1 MVAEEEEEEDDE
13 YSNDDFDVEEED
25 ESASLPAS
33 QAQPA
38 NNLRQAPDHLL
49 KAKAEQVDVNVSMSA
64 SLLPPLAGGGKAP
77 EGQLAS
83 TYVTAGKGQKRTE
96 PKPDNFAWNLGDS
109 QQSIDFEFSESKTG
123 LSGAIAG
130 FPGNDP
136 GSGNTLNKS
145 KKLSG

>member
-1 MVAEEEEEEDDE
+1 MGLAGRNAQGSRGKDAYDSSLKNKTGPLSLSNAAGVVAEEEEEEDDE

-49 KAKAEQVDVNVSMSA
+49 KVKAELVDVNVSMSA

-77 EGQLAS
+77 EGQL
-83 TYVTAGKGQKRTE
+83 
-96 PKPDNFAWNLGDS
+96 
-109 QQSIDFEFSESKTG
+109 
-123 LSGAIAG
+123 
-130 FPGNDP
+130 
-136 GSGNTLNKS
+136 GSA
-145 KKLSG
+145 